1 MTDQH
6 ASCCLCVVLK
16 FSALKSILHKE
27 LLQSRG
33 KLKIGQ
39 FVSTLEVQL
48 DDVDS
53 PLVTLS
59 MHEMLE
65 GHL

>member
-1 MTDQH
+1 
-6 ASCCLCVVLK
+6 VLK

-27 LLQSRG
+27 PSLLQSRG

-39 FVSTLEVQL
+39 FVTTLAVQL
-48 DDVDS
+48 DDIDS
-53 PLVTLS
+53 PLVMLS

>member
-1 MTDQH
+1 
-6 ASCCLCVVLK
+6 VLK

-27 LLQSRG
+27 LLPSLLQSRG

-39 FVSTLEVQL
+39 FVSTLAVQL

-53 PLVTLS
+53 PLVTLN